1 MVEGSSAQATVCA
14 HLKIGEK
21 AAGPLSDA
29 LAAHFNNGG
38 AVVASCEGADG
49 DWIVEIHFA
58 RAPDEG
64 ALRDFVF
71 AVAGESAARALT
83 FTSVSERDWIAT
95 SLAGLHPVSA
105 GRFIVYGAHDR
116 SRLRQNRVGIEIE
129 AALAFGTGHHG
140 TTRGCLLALD
150 QIVRTRRPRR
160 VLDVG
165 TGTGV
170 LAIAAAKALHR
181 PVVASDSDREA
192 VSVARANVQANHVG
206 SLINVVHAV
215 GLTGCHL
222 QSSVFDLVLA
232 NILLSP
238 LKSMAAHMRR
248 ILAPNARVVLS
259 GLLVSQ
265 TNAALSAYRP
275 HGLTL
280 ERRIVLDG
288 WMTLVL
294 RRGGWHGRRQT
305 GAARLTGK
313 RDRATVYT
321 DHLGRA

>member
-1 MVEGSSAQATVCA
+1 MVEGSSADATVCA

-29 LAAHFNNGG
+29 LAAHFNDGG
-38 AVVASCEGADG
+38 AVVTSCEDADG

-58 RAPDEG
+58 RAPDED
-64 ALRDFVF
+64 ALRDFVL

-83 FTSVSERDWIAT
+83 FSSVSEHDWIAA

-116 SRLRQNRVGIEIE
+116 TRVAQNRIGIEIE

-160 VLDVG
+160 ILDVG
-165 TGTGV
+165 SGTGV

-181 PVVASDSDREA
+181 PVVASDSDRQA
-192 VSVARANVQANHVG
+192 VTVAGANAHNNHVG
-206 SLINVVHAV
+206 SLITIVHAIGV
-215 GLTGCHL
+215 TGCHFR
-222 QSSVFDLVLA
+222 SSRFDLVLA
-232 NILLSP
+232 NILLGP
-238 LKSMAAHMRR
+238 LKSMAAPMRR

-259 GLLVSQ
+259 GLLATQ
-265 TNAALSAYRP
+265 ANAALSVYRAQ
-275 HGLTL
+275 GLTL
-280 ERRIVLDG
+280 ERRIALDG

-294 RRGGWHGRRQT
+294 RRGDERGHDRQRHGVFPDAKTRR
-305 GAARLTGK
+305 
-313 RDRATVYT
+313 RAP
-321 DHLGRA
+321 RP

>member
-1 MVEGSSAQATVCA
+1 MVESSATEATVRA

-29 LAAHFNNGG
+29 LAARFEAD
-38 AVVASCEGADG
+38 AVVASCEDADG
-49 DWIVEIHFA
+49 EWIVEIHFA
-58 RAPDEG
+58 HAPDES
-64 ALRDFVF
+64 ALRDFVY

-83 FTSVSERDWIAT
+83 FSSVSERDWIAA

-116 SRLRQNRVGIEIE
+116 ARVGQNRIGIEIE

-140 TTRGCLLALD
+140 TTCGCLLALD

-192 VSVARANVQANHVG
+192 VIVAQANAQANRVG
-206 SLINVVHAV
+206 HLINVVHAA
-215 GLTGCHL
+215 GLTGRHF
-222 QSSVFDLVLA
+222 QTSAFDLVLA
-232 NILLSP
+232 NILLGP
-238 LKSMAAHMRR
+238 LKSMAAPMRR

-265 TNAALSAYRP
+265 ANAAVSAYRAQ
-275 HGLTL
+275 GLTL
-280 ERRIVLDG
+280 ERCIALDG

-294 RRGGWHGRRQT
+294 RRGGGIGR
-305 GAARLTGK
+305 
-313 RDRATVYT
+313 
-321 DHLGRA
+321 H

>member
-1 MVEGSSAQATVCA
+1 MVEGSTTDATICA

-29 LAAHFNNGG
+29 LAVHFNDGG
-38 AVVASCEGADG
+38 AVVASCEDADG

-83 FTSVSERDWIAT
+83 FSSVSERDWIAAG
-95 SLAGLHPVSA
+95 LAGLHPVSA

-116 SRLRQNRVGIEIE
+116 ARVRQNRIGIEIE

-150 QIVRTRRPRR
+150 QIVKTRRPRR
-160 VLDVG
+160 ILDVG

-181 PVVASDSDREA
+181 PVVASDSDQEA
-192 VSVARANVQANHVG
+192 VIVARANAHANRVG
-206 SLINVVHAV
+206 SLINVLHAV
-215 GLTGCHL
+215 GLTGRHL
-222 QSSVFDLVLA
+222 RSSVFDLVLA
-232 NILLSP
+232 NILLGP
-238 LKSMAAHMRR
+238 LKSMATQMRR

-265 TNAALSAYRP
+265 ANAALSVYRP

-280 ERRIVLDG
+280 ERRIAIDG

-294 RRGGWHGRRQT
+294 RRGSWHG
-305 GAARLTGK
+305 
-313 RDRATVYT
+313 DR
-321 DHLGRA
+321 

>member
-1 MVEGSSAQATVCA
+1 MLEGSTTDATVCA

-21 AAGPLSDA
+21 LAGPLSDA
-29 LAAHFNNGG
+29 LAAHFNDGG
-38 AVVASCEGADG
+38 AVVASYEDTDG

-64 ALRDFVF
+64 ALRDFVL
-71 AVAGESAARALT
+71 AVAGESAAHALT
-83 FTSVSERDWIAT
+83 FSTVSERDWIAT

-116 SRLRQNRVGIEIE
+116 ARVRQNRIGIEIE

-150 QIVRTRRPRR
+150 QIARRRRPRR

-170 LAIAAAKALHR
+170 LAIAAAKLFRR
-181 PVVASDSDREA
+181 PVMASDSDRQA
-192 VSVARANVQANHVG
+192 VTVARANAQANRVG
-206 SLINVVHAV
+206 SLITIVHAI
-215 GLTGCHL
+215 GLTGRNL
-222 QSSVFDLVLA
+222 QSSMFDLVLA
-232 NILLSP
+232 NILLGP
-238 LKSMAAHMRR
+238 LRSMAAPMGR
-248 ILAPNARVVLS
+248 ILAPNARVILS
-259 GLLVSQ
+259 GLLASQ
-265 TNAALSAYRP
+265 ANAALSIYRA

-280 ERRIVLDG
+280 ERRIALDG

-294 RRGGWHGRRQT
+294 RRGDGH
-305 GAARLTGK
+305 
-313 RDRATVYT
+313 DR
-321 DHLGRA
+321 

>member
-1 MVEGSSAQATVCA
+1 MVEGLLADATVCA

-29 LAAHFNNGG
+29 LAARFNDGG
-38 AVVASCEGADG
+38 AVVASCEDGDG

-71 AVAGESAARALT
+71 GVAGESAARALT
-83 FTSVSERDWIAT
+83 FSSVCERDWIAA
-95 SLAGLHPVSA
+95 SLSGLHPVSA

-116 SRLRQNRVGIEIE
+116 ARVGQNQTGIEIE

-150 QIVRTRRPRR
+150 QIIRTRRPRR

-170 LAIAAAKALHR
+170 LAIAAAKALRR
-181 PVVASDSDREA
+181 PVVASDSDRQA
-192 VSVARANVQANHVG
+192 VTIARTNAQANRVG
-206 SLINVVHAV
+206 SFINVVHAV
-215 GLTGCHL
+215 GLTGRHF

-232 NILLSP
+232 NILLGP
-238 LKSMAAHMRR
+238 LKSMAAPMRR

-259 GLLVSQ
+259 GILVSQ
-265 TNAALSAYRP
+265 ANAALSIYRP
-275 HGLTL
+275 YGLTL
-280 ERRIVLDG
+280 EQRIALDG

-294 RRGGWHGRRQT
+294 RCGTRHYRR
-305 GAARLTGK
+305 
-313 RDRATVYT
+313 
-321 DHLGRA
+321 

>member
-1 MVEGSSAQATVCA
+1 MIEGSTSDATVCA
-14 HLKIGEK
+14 HLKTGEK
-21 AAGPLSDA
+21 VAGPLSDA
-29 LAAHFNNGG
+29 LAAHFNDGG
-38 AVVASCEGADG
+38 AVVASYEDTDG

-64 ALRDFVF
+64 ALRDFVL
-71 AVAGESAARALT
+71 AIAGESAAHALT
-83 FTSVSERDWIAT
+83 FSTVSERDWIAT

-116 SRLRQNRVGIEIE
+116 DRVRQNRIGIEIE

-150 QIVRTRRPRR
+150 HIVRKRRPHR

-170 LAIAAAKALHR
+170 LAIAAAKLLRR
-181 PVVASDSDREA
+181 PVMASDSDRQA
-192 VSVARANVQANHVG
+192 VTVARANAQANRVG
-206 SLINVVHAV
+206 SLITIVHAI
-215 GLTGCHL
+215 GLTGRQL
-222 QSSVFDLVLA
+222 QSSMFDLVLA
-232 NILLSP
+232 NILLGP
-238 LKSMAAHMRR
+238 LKSMAAPMER

-259 GLLVSQ
+259 GLLASQ
-265 TNAALSAYRP
+265 ANAALSIYRA

-280 ERRIVLDG
+280 ERRIALDG

-294 RRGGWHGRRQT
+294 RRGDGHGR
-305 GAARLTGK
+305 
-313 RDRATVYT
+313 
-321 DHLGRA
+321 

>member
-1 MVEGSSAQATVCA
+1 MVGGSSTETTVRA

-21 AAGPLSDA
+21 EAGPLSDA
-29 LAAHFNNGG
+29 LAAHFNDGD
-38 AVVASCEGADG
+38 AVVASCEDAAG

-58 RAPDEG
+58 HPPDEG

-71 AVAGESAARALT
+71 VVAGESAARALT
-83 FTSVSERDWIAT
+83 FSTVSERDWTAA

-116 SRLRQNRVGIEIE
+116 ARVGQSRIGIEIE

-150 QIVRTRRPRR
+150 QIVRTCRPRR

-192 VSVARANVQANHVG
+192 VIIARANAQTNRVA

-215 GLTGCHL
+215 GLTGRQS

-232 NILLSP
+232 NILLGP
-238 LKSMAAHMRR
+238 LKSMAPQMRR

-265 TNAALSAYRP
+265 ANAALSVYRA

-280 ERRIVLDG
+280 ERRIALDG

-294 RRGGWHGRRQT
+294 RRGGRHGRR
-305 GAARLTGK
+305 
-313 RDRATVYT
+313 
-321 DHLGRA
+321 

>member
-1 MVEGSSAQATVCA
+1 MVGGSSPETTICA
-14 HLKIGEK
+14 NLKIGEK
-21 AAGPLSDA
+21 AAGRLSDA
-29 LAAHFNNGG
+29 LAALFNDGE
-38 AVVASCEGADG
+38 AVVASCEDADG

-58 RAPDEG
+58 HAPDEG

-83 FTSVSERDWIAT
+83 FSSVSERDWIAA

-116 SRLRQNRVGIEIE
+116 ARVGQNRIGIEIE

-150 QIVRTRRPRR
+150 QIFRTRRPRR

-181 PVVASDSDREA
+181 RVEASDSDRQA
-192 VSVARANVQANHVG
+192 VIVARANTRTNRVA

-215 GLTGCHL
+215 GLTGR
-222 QSSVFDLVLA
+222 QSQSPVFDLVLA
-232 NILLSP
+232 NILLGP
-238 LKSMAAHMRR
+238 LKSMAAQMRR
-248 ILAPNARVVLS
+248 VLAPNARVVLS

-265 TNAALSAYRP
+265 ANAALSVYRA

-280 ERRIVLDG
+280 ERRIALDG

-294 RRGGWHGRRQT
+294 RRGGRHGRR
-305 GAARLTGK
+305 
-313 RDRATVYT
+313 
-321 DHLGRA
+321 

>member
-1 MVEGSSAQATVCA
+1 VAAQAKQRTDNAAPLLIKDDRSQMVEGSSADATVFA

-29 LAAHFNNGG
+29 LAAHFNDGG

-49 DWIVEIHFA
+49 DWIIEIHFA

-83 FTSVSERDWIAT
+83 FSSVSKRDWIAA
-95 SLAGLHPVSA
+95 SLAGLHPISA

-116 SRLRQNRVGIEIE
+116 PRVRQNRIGIEIE

-150 QIVRTRRPRR
+150 QIVRTHRPRL

-170 LAIAAAKALHR
+170 LAIAVAKAFRR
-181 PVVASDSDREA
+181 PVVASDCDPEA
-192 VSVARANVQANHVG
+192 VTVARANARSNRVG
-206 SLINVVHAV
+206 SLIKVVHAV
-215 GLTGCHL
+215 GLTGRHL

-232 NILLSP
+232 NILLGP
-238 LKSMAAHMRR
+238 LKSMAAQMRP
-248 ILAPNARVVLS
+248 ILGPNARVVLS

-265 TNAALSAYRP
+265 TNAALSVYRP
-275 HGLTL
+275 HGLKL
-280 ERRIVLDG
+280 ERRIALDG

-294 RRGGWHGRRQT
+294 RRGSRHARR
-305 GAARLTGK
+305 
-313 RDRATVYT
+313 
-321 DHLGRA
+321 